1 MSRAVPASDPR
12 LHVLHPVDM
21 VIHSMLHGFYNGE
34 FTNCF
39 RDVLDVHELLSHW
52 SEHHPGFWPELGARA
67 AGMGIERPVHY
78 ALRYARRLLGTPVP
92 ADVVAHF
99 ARHAPGR
106 VAARLM
112 DFSVTTTYQPP
123 LVPTPRVRLAWRL
136 MQVRAHWIKM
146 PPLLLARHLARKLAR
161 RIAEGRAADDIVG

>member
-1 MSRAVPASDPR
+1 
-12 LHVLHPVDM
+12 
-21 VIHSMLHGFYNGE
+21 MLHGFYNGE